1 MDEHH
6 TTKKPNQIGIISIIN
21 LLIGVA
27 VLVLLTIF
35 MFYTNWSSSGISNE
49 IVKLNTK
56 KSTGITNKE
65 ASN

>member
-56 KSTGITNKE
+56 
-65 ASN
+65 